1 MPLIRYAASILLLP
15 GLLLLASCA
24 TEPTANR
31 YQLEVSKAPPVA
43 PVTQLQQQAR
53 AALERGEFQL
63 AIDTLQRAIRIEPRD
78 GWNWHYLAESYWRS
92 GDYQQCRAMVER
104 AFSYAGRDDR
114 LLRENRKL
122 QQKCSYG

>member
-1 MPLIRYAASILLLP
+1 MSLIRYAASTLLP
-15 GLLLLASCA
+15 AMLLLASCA
-24 TEPTANR
+24 TEPPPNR
-31 YQLEVSKAPPVA
+31 YQLATSSEPSVT

-78 GWNWHYLAESYWRS
+78 GWNWHYLAMSYWRS

-104 AFSYAGRDDR
+104 AYSYAGRDDR
-114 LLRENRKL
+114 LLRENKKL
-122 QQKCSYG
+122 QQKCRYG